1 VKRDNVKRDTALGLD
16 IGTLGV
22 KGVIVSVDGQVVAR
36 ARLDHDVSHPQPG
49 WAEQDGEA
57 RWWGDGVSVIR
68 ELLDAPGV
76 DPACIASIGVCGL
89 TPCLCLVDG
98 DGRPLRPAILYSDNR
113 ALTQLA
119 RAQAALGLPLT
130 AQAITPKWAWLAE
143 HEPEVLRRARW
154 VLSSHNY
161 VVYRLTGIA
170 SMDYDTASIVGGAF
184 DARRKAWDTSAC
196 AALGL
201 DVGLLPPPRAA
212 TDVVGGVTLDAAQ
225 ATGLRPGTPVIAG
238 TGDTFPTIVGCGA
251 VAPGDAMI
259 SFGTTGLLTL
269 TTRPL
274 ELAATGPHFEAE
286 AEGGSVAWA
295 ANVLACGRLLAWYR
309 EAFGAS
315 VVGTGLAPAPAAS
328 SVPDFATL
336 DHCAATIP
344 AGSEGLVAL
353 PHLMGRRT
361 PTPDPYARGVLF
373 GLTPAHTAAHV
384 YRALLESFGY
394 AVRQGFDP
402 IRPLVRRVIATAGGA
417 ASPLWRQ
424 IVANILDAPI
434 EYHYQASGSLGIAFL
449 AAYATG
455 LAGGFET
462 IRDDWLARP
471 ELTLPDAGTRRCY
484 DDLYKLYCHLDS
496 SLSAAFA
503 MLPSTHD

>member
-1 VKRDNVKRDTALGLD
+1 MSPRTFLGLD

-36 ARLDHDVSHPQPG
+36 ARLDHGVSHPQPD
-49 WAEQDGEA
+49 WAEQDAEA

-68 ELLDAPGV
+68 ELLAVPGV
-76 DPACIASIGVCGL
+76 DPASIAAIGVCGL
-89 TPCLCLVDG
+89 TPCLCLIDA

-113 ALTQLA
+113 ALTHLA
-119 RAQAALGLPLT
+119 SAQAALGLPLT

-143 HEPEVLRRARW
+143 HEPDVVRGAW
-154 VLSSHNY
+154 YVFSSHNY
-161 VVYRLTGIA
+161 VVYQLTGVP
-170 SMDYDTASIVGGAF
+170 SMDYDTASIVGGVF
-184 DARRKAWDTSAC
+184 DARRKAWDVSAC

-201 DVGLLPPPRAA
+201 DVGLLPPLRAA
-212 TDVVGGVTLDAAQ
+212 TGVVGGVTLAAAQ

-251 VAPGDAMI
+251 VTPGDAMI

-274 ELAATGPHFEAE
+274 ETAVAGPHFETE
-286 AEGGSVAWA
+286 AEGGAVAWA

-309 EAFGAS
+309 EAFGIA
-315 VVGTGLAPAPAAS
+315 VAGAGLAPAS
-328 SVPDFATL
+328 GTPDFALL
-336 DHCAATIP
+336 DRFAAVIP
-344 AGSEGLVAL
+344 AGCDGLVAL

-361 PTPDPYARGVLF
+361 PTPDPHARGVLF
-373 GLTPAHTAAHV
+373 GLTPAHTVTHV

-402 IRPLVRRVIATAGGA
+402 IRPRVRRVIATAGGA

-424 IVANILDAPI
+424 IMADILDAPI
-434 EYHYQASGSLGIAFL
+434 EYHPRASGALGIAFL
-449 AAYATG
+449 AAYASG
-455 LAGGFET
+455 LVGGFEA
-462 IRDDWLARP
+462 IRDDWLAGP
-471 ELTLPDAGTRRCY
+471 ELTVPNAATRQCY
-484 DDLYKLYCHLDS
+484 DDLYRLYCHLDD

-503 MLPSTHD
+503 MLPTPHV